1 MRPCSR
7 ATPQL
12 RTRPQMKA
20 SAPMPTA
27 RITLPSVHEV
37 GATANRP
44 LPSEL
49 KSRAGKDGAF
59 LHDHSSDCLSEDG
72 TGRGRWLSTRDRLRR
87 RYASQLRGNL
97 AGPSRPSSTH
107 NSPSVRPRCTARA
120 MQCLALTGTCRAHA
134 QFECTRRVTSRPCR
148 TPDSA
153 QARRA
158 DDRTHGTRRGA
169 RGGAQSIQRAKQRG
183 RRRAP
188 PLPAK

>member
-27 RITLPSVHEV
+27 RIALPSVHEV
-37 GATANRP
+37 GATADRP

-59 LHDHSSDCLSEDG
+59 LHDHSSGCLSVDG
-72 TGRGRWLSTRDRLRR
+72 TGRGRWPSTRDRLRR

-120 MQCLALTGTCRAHA
+120 MQCLALTGTCRAPLASLHDCA
-134 QFECTRRVTSRPCR
+134 TFRATRQSRQRMTAPAAI
-148 TPDSA
+148 TA
-153 QARRA
+153 A
-158 DDRTHGTRRGA
+158 GTDGA
-169 RGGAQSIQRAKQRG
+169 LNHLR
-183 RRRAP
+183 
-188 PLPAK
+188 